1 MRNIGSGKV
10 FTVPNRLVEELREQI
25 RMDGEEG
32 QEIEITLTP
41 IKRRQTVFP
50 YRLQKK
56 SEVTGKVI

>member
-1 MRNIGSGKV
+1 M

-50 YRLQKK
+50 HRLQKK